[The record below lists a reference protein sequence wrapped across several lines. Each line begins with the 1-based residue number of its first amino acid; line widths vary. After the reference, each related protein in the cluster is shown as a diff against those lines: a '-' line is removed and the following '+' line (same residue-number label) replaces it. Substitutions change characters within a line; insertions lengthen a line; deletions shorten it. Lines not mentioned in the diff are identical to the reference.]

1 MSIMSNKINND
12 EGIIQISPSKLK
24 QMYTEKNVGETTV
37 RSIFKPKKSKLP
49 PLTMYATPIAAGL
62 PTPVM
67 DYTEGE
73 LDLNEYLLQNPSA
86 TFFVRVS
93 GDSMIGAG
101 IHPDDLLIIDCS
113 VPPEDGKIVIAIIN
127 GELTVKRLVYHRGKR
142 FLMPE
147 NSDYKRIEIT
157 KDMDF
162 MIWGVVTNVIHQ
174 L

>member
-1 MSIMSNKINND
+1 MNFVS
-12 EGIIQISPSKLK
+12 
-24 QMYTEKNVGETTV
+24 EKNGSENDIIKVDSSVINQLYAETNTGEV
-37 RSIFKPKKSKLP
+37 MVLKIFKPKKSKLP
-49 PLTMYATPIAAGL
+49 PLTMYTIPIAAGV
-62 PTPVM
+62 PTPVKN
-67 DYTEGE
+67 YTEGE
-73 LDLNEYLLQNPSA
+73 LDLNEHLLQNPSA

-101 IHPDDLLIIDCS
+101 IHPGDLLIVDCS
-113 VPPEDGKIVIAIIN
+113 VHPKDGKIVIAIIN
-127 GELTVKRLVYHRGKR
+127 GELTVKRLFYNQRKR

-147 NSDYKRIEIT
+147 NPAYKSIEIT